1 MKVLTRLRPTPAMV
15 VACIALTVAL
25 GGTGYAAIK
34 LPKNSVGAKQLKKNA
49 VTNPKI
55 KASAVTNAKIGA
67 SAVTGTKVANDSLT
81 GADVNEATLAKVP
94 AATTADTAAP
104 TGAAG
109 GDLAGS
115 TYPNPTIAA
124 GVITPAKFGAM
135 PQVRATKT
143 VGQPIATSGVGVF
156 AAVTWDA
163 VQYDTAG
170 IFNPATPDRLTA
182 PIAGVYAIEG
192 GVRWTANA
200 TGFRFA
206 GICLNQPPATCT
218 ANDNIAVSEY
228 ATNDDPGVG
237 ALKLTQQS
245 VSTHLK
251 LNAGDVVRLVVTQ
264 DSGATVTVDGL
275 PATFFAMSWIG
286 KG

>member
-1 MKVLTRLRPTPAMV
+1 MKQLRRLRPTPAMV

-25 GGTGYAAIK
+25 GGTSVAAVNA
-34 LPKNSVGAKQLKKNA
+34 LPRNSVGAKQLKKNA

-55 KASAVTNAKIGA
+55 KASAVTGA
-67 SAVTGTKVANDSLT
+67 KVANNSLT
-81 GADVNEATLAKVP
+81 GADVNEASLGKVP

-104 TGAAG
+104 SGAAG

-124 GVITPAKFGAM
+124 GAVTPAKLGAI

-143 VGQPIATSGVGVF
+143 IGQSVATSAGIF
-156 AAVTWDA
+156 SAVTWDA
-163 VQYDTAG
+163 AQYDTAG
-170 IFNPATPDRLTA
+170 MFSAATPDRLTVTT
-182 PIAGVYAIEG
+182 AGVYAIEA
-192 GVRWTANA
+192 GVRWSANA
-200 TGFRFA
+200 AGFRFA
-206 GICLNQPPATCT
+206 GICLNQDAAACT
-218 ANDNIAVSEY
+218 ALDNIVVSEY

-245 VSTHLK
+245 VSTHIK
-251 LNAGDVVRLVVTQ
+251 LNAGDVVRVIVTQ
-264 DSGATVTVDGL
+264 DSGASLTVDGL